1 VQLIAPL
8 GLLAALALPLI
19 VLLYFLKVKRP
30 EVRVATLVLWRRHLA
45 DRQANAPW
53 QRLRWSA
60 LLLLQLLAAFL
71 ITAALVRPGVTG
83 AAGVGKTTVVLIDA
97 SASMRTTDVAPDRFG
112 AAVARARQL
121 AGSLAPGEEMAVIL
135 MGEHSQLLA
144 APTSDGAVL
153 DSALDRAAAGGGRS
167 DLGEGISLA
176 DAILSGRSGGSIILL
191 GDGHSRPPAV
201 PPRVAA
207 PLTYIS
213 IGSSDQ
219 NAALEALTRTGA
231 GTVFLRV
238 ADFGRQARDLKIE
251 MYGDGR
257 LADVLPVHV
266 DGNASIDL
274 TWTRVPAGT
283 QLVEARITPA
293 DVFNLDDAGW
303 LLTGAPPPHEVL
315 LVTDENGFLARA
327 LSLRPGVHLTT
338 VAPKDYKPGKYD
350 LYVFDRIVPP
360 GTLPD
365 PALVIDPPGGQ
376 GPVPLG
382 PAIDPGGV
390 LPANAR
396 DPLLNDVDLRD
407 VHVQVAGRVTAP
419 PGWRTVIS
427 AVAGPLVLAH
437 EGEPRIAELTFD
449 IHHSD
454 LPLRAAFPILVD
466 NLLSYLLPS
475 GFENQAFALGK
486 PVILAAEPGA
496 TEVDVTTP
504 DGRLARLHPPLSPFT
519 DTLVTGVYNVRQLVP
534 GGVRSSRFVVEFND
548 PELSRVAPGAAAIPF
563 EEERAQQAPAVRGT
577 LELWPWLVGAVLALL
592 VLEWFIYLN
601 PTGLR
606 FPRLR
611 PR

>member
-238 ADFGRQARDLKIE
+238 ANFGRQARDLKIE

-266 DGNASIDL
+266 DGNASTDL
-274 TWTRVPAGT
+274 TWTRSSISTTRAGC
-283 QLVEARITPA
+283 
-293 DVFNLDDAGW
+293 
-303 LLTGAPPPHEVL
+303 LLAHRHRTRCCWSPTRTASWRG
-315 LVTDENGFLARA
+315 R
-327 LSLRPGVHLTT
+327 SRC
-338 VAPKDYKPGKYD
+338 
-350 LYVFDRIVPP
+350 
-360 GTLPD
+360 
-365 PALVIDPPGGQ
+365 
-376 GPVPLG
+376 G
-382 PAIDPGGV
+382 PAC
-390 LPANAR
+390 
-396 DPLLNDVDLRD
+396 
-407 VHVQVAGRVTAP
+407 T
-419 PGWRTVIS
+419 
-427 AVAGPLVLAH
+427 
-437 EGEPRIAELTFD
+437 
-449 IHHSD
+449 
-454 LPLRAAFPILVD
+454 
-466 NLLSYLLPS
+466 
-475 GFENQAFALGK
+475 
-486 PVILAAEPGA
+486 
-496 TEVDVTTP
+496 
-504 DGRLARLHPPLSPFT
+504 
-519 DTLVTGVYNVRQLVP
+519 
-534 GGVRSSRFVVEFND
+534 
-548 PELSRVAPGAAAIPF
+548 
-563 EEERAQQAPAVRGT
+563 
-577 LELWPWLVGAVLALL
+577 
-592 VLEWFIYLN
+592 
-601 PTGLR
+601 
-606 FPRLR
+606 
-611 PR
+611 

>member
-1 VQLIAPL
+1 
-8 GLLAALALPLI
+8 
-19 VLLYFLKVKRP
+19 
-30 EVRVATLVLWRRHLA
+30 
-45 DRQANAPW
+45 
-53 QRLRWSA
+53 
-60 LLLLQLLAAFL
+60 
-71 ITAALVRPGVTG
+71 
-83 AAGVGKTTVVLIDA
+83 
-97 SASMRTTDVAPDRFG
+97 MRTTDVAPDRFG

-153 DSALDRAAAGGGRS
+153 DSALDQAAAGGGRS

-238 ADFGRQARDLKIE
+238 ANFGRQARDLKIE

-266 DGNASIDL
+266 DGNASTDL

>member
-1 VQLIAPL
+1 MD
-8 GLLAALALPLI
+8 LLAPIGILAVLALPLI

-60 LLLLQLLAAFL
+60 LLLLQLLAAAL
-71 ITAALVRPGVTG
+71 IAAALVRPGVTG

-97 SASMRTTDVAPDRFG
+97 SASMRATDVGPDRFG
-112 AAVARARQL
+112 AAVARAREL
-121 AGSLAPGEEMAVIL
+121 AGSLAPGQEMAVVL

-144 APTSDGAVL
+144 PPTSDTAAL
-153 DSALDRAAAGGGRS
+153 DSALDRASPGGGPS

-176 DAILSGRSGGSIILL
+176 NAILSGRPGGSIVLI
-191 GDGHSRPPAV
+191 GDGHSTPPAV

-207 PLTYIS
+207 PVTYLS
-213 IGSSDQ
+213 VGFSDQ
-219 NAALEALTRTGA
+219 NAAIETLSRTGA

-238 ADFGRQARDLKIE
+238 ANFGRQARDLKIE
-251 MYGDGR
+251 MYADGR

-266 DGNASIDL
+266 DGNASTDL
-274 TWTRVPAGT
+274 TWTRMPAGA
-283 QLVEARITPA
+283 QVVEARITPA
-293 DVFNLDDAGW
+293 DVFSLDDQAW

-327 LSLRPGVHLTT
+327 LALRPGVHVTT
-338 VAPKDYKPGKYD
+338 VAPKDYKPGRYD
-350 LYVFDRIVPP
+350 LYVFDRFAPG

-365 PALVIDPPGGQ
+365 PALVIDPPTGQ

-382 PAIDPGGV
+382 PGIDPGGV
-390 LPANAR
+390 LPANPR
-396 DPLLNDVDLRD
+396 DPLLNNIDLRD
-407 VHVQVAGRVTAP
+407 VHVQVAGRATAP
-419 PGWRTVIS
+419 AGWRTVIS
-427 AVAGPLVLAH
+427 AVDDPLLLAH

-449 IHHSD
+449 VHHSD

-486 PVILAAEPGA
+486 PVTLAAEPGA
-496 TEVDVTTP
+496 TEVDVTIP
-504 DGRLARLHPPLSPFT
+504 DGRLARLKPPLAPFT
-519 DTLVTGVYNVRQLVP
+519 DTLTPGVYTVRQLVP
-534 GGVRSSRFVVEFND
+534 GGARLSRFVVEFNE
-548 PELSRVAPGAAAIPF
+548 PSLSRVQPGAAPIPF
-563 EEERAQQAPAVRGT
+563 EEEKAQQAPAPRGT

-592 VLEWFIYLN
+592 VVEWFLYLN

-606 FPRLR
+606 IPRLR